1 MKTSQIRNH
10 AGNNRRRVRV
20 MEGVRL
26 YGITGGRLCV
36 APVTEKSGAKIR
48 LAFPDGEAHPFLR
61 KGCRIIDRMSYM
73 DAYEFNHIQCT
84 ETKMY

>member
-1 MKTSQIRNH
+1 
-10 AGNNRRRVRV
+10 

-48 LAFPDGEAHPFLR
+48 LAFPDGEAYPFLR
-61 KGCRIIDRMSYM
+61 RSHTIEERMSYHKS
-73 DAYEFNHIQCT
+73 YVVYGCVYIQPYT
-84 ETKMY
+84 MYWN